1 MSTRARPLLL
11 FLLLLLLFPA
21 AASVA
26 RGWQGAA
33 LGRLEWAG
41 VLAFPL
47 LAWLWLRHFSVL
59 GCRRCRPPTQPTRA
73 GTEPDTHR

>member
-1 MSTRARPLLL
+1 MSPRARPLLL

-26 RGWQGAA
+26 RWWQGAA
-33 LGRLEWAG
+33 LGWLEWAG

-59 GCRRCRPPTQPTRA
+59 GCRHCPPPTQPPRA
-73 GTEPDTHR
+73 GPEPGTGR

>member
-1 MSTRARPLLL
+1 MSARARPLLL

-26 RGWQGAA
+26 RWWQGAD
-33 LGRLEWAG
+33 LSGLEWAG
-41 VLAFPL
+41 VCAFPL

-59 GCRRCRPPTQPTRA
+59 GCRRCQPPSQPA
-73 GTEPDTHR
+73 PVGAEPEARR

>member
-1 MSTRARPLLL
+1 MSPRARPLLL

-26 RGWQGAA
+26 RWFQGAS
-33 LGRLEWAG
+33 LGWLEWAG

-47 LAWLWLRHFSVL
+47 LLWLWWRHFSII
-59 GCRRCRPPTQPTRA
+59 GCRQCVAPPD
-73 GTEPDTHR
+73 EPGK